1 MKKQPLTIE
10 EHYALGEELH
20 RIYCRLQQL
29 SIETGRRYPISVM
42 GGAFHGTLNRLLHL
56 RSKLDGQ
63 LFSDHPSAPDE
74 AIHAYYPAPSGDPV
88 TTTDAKTPR
97 TNHQRSH

>member
-1 MKKQPLTIE
+1 MKKTPLTIE

-74 AIHAYYPAPSGDPV
+74 AIHAYYPG
-88 TTTDAKTPR
+88 TER
-97 TNHQRSH
+97 